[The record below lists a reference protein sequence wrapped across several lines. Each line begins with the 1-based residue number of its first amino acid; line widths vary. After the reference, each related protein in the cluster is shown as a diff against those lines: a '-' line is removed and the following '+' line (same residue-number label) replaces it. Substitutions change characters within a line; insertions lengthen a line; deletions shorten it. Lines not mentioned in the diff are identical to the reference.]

1 MSSAHG
7 KLLAFYSDKVG
18 TFRVNARDAVEG
30 CGRVARS
37 AQIWLHSRALDMADL
52 GPSSTD
58 EFAVQL
64 PQLTPDQLAEFR
76 QINERFGHLVR
87 LPSPKTWKSM
97 NAQQIWLRVVS
108 QVVVVGR
115 AAPAERLKDEE
126 MQQALDFATLSSMP
140 PVRATKRIG
149 KALAQIG
156 TRMVPK
162 EQPEASPKVIAL
174 GKNLAFLKTYPDGP
188 SGFMRDVAKQPTSQE
203 RWRYV
208 EKHLAYIRNKGARD
222 FLTTGFG
229 LVTDRIALDVRVM
242 GVVSRI
248 VPGFPAKVPP
258 GAYEEIERYLI
269 ENICSPLDI
278 EPARL
283 DQLLFRFQREI
294 VAQLGSGFPPLRLKD
309 LSAEEL
315 LSHYR
320 AVVAELKHREIFPV
334 EG

>member
-1 MSSAHG
+1 M
-7 KLLAFYSDKVG
+7 
-18 TFRVNARDAVEG
+18 
-30 CGRVARS
+30 S
-37 AQIWLHSRALDMADL
+37 AQ
-52 GPSSTD
+52 
-58 EFAVQL
+58 
-64 PQLTPDQLAEFR
+64 
-76 QINERFGHLVR
+76 
-87 LPSPKTWKSM
+87 K
-97 NAQQIWLRVVS
+97 IWLRVVS

-140 PVRATKRIG
+140 PAGAAKRIG

-174 GKNLAFLKTYPDGP
+174 AKNLTFLKTYPDGP
-188 SGFMRDVAKQPTSQE
+188 GGFMRDVAKQPTSQE
-203 RWRYV
+203 RLRYV

-229 LVTDRIALDVRVM
+229 LVMDRIALDVRVM
-242 GVVSRI
+242 GVVNRI

-258 GAYEEIERYLI
+258 AAYEEIERYLI
-269 ENICSPLDI
+269 KNICLPLGI

-283 DQLLFRFQREI
+283 DQLLFRFQKQI
-294 VAQLGSGFPPLRLKD
+294 VAQLGGGFPPLELKD
-309 LSAEEL
+309 QSAKEL

-320 AVVAELKHREIFPV
+320 AVVEELKRREIFPR